1 MPADVLIPDPGSEK
15 LSTVS
20 LRRLLGII
28 SGMAAPL
35 VLAQISQTLMGLVD
49 AMMVGRL
56 GEGALAAVA
65 VSTLLFSGVAMSIK
79 SVDVAVQTFTAR
91 RLGQWRDDEVGAVLA
106 TAVTVALGAGAVFML
121 VGLLWPGALVSL
133 VSGDAEVRRLGADY
147 LFIRYCGILPLILFF
162 QLKGMFDGI
171 GWTGIGMVVGVGMNL
186 LNVLLN
192 WVFIFGKL
200 GSPALGVAG
209 ASLAS
214 TLSVAVAALAILVVA
229 LRSSVRKRF
238 RLVCRSNFRRDLV
251 APFLKIGWPPAAQSL
266 GIVVGFLLFYAILGR
281 ISVLAVAAGNVAM
294 RIAAVSFMPGVGVG
308 AAVQTLVS
316 QSLGRDDVPGARR
329 VSWGGV
335 GISVVVMGLGGV
347 LFVAAPAW
355 IMRLFSNQTE
365 LVTAGIPILR
375 LLGLVQ
381 VLDAVGLTLSGALRG
396 AGATREVMLVDV
408 GCGLFLMPPLAYVFG
423 ITLGGGL
430 LGAWMGLVVWFTL
443 YALLLIVLF
452 TRIRWQEIDI

>member
-1 MPADVLIPDPGSEK
+1 MAERLSEV
-15 LSTVS
+15 T
-20 LRRLLGII
+20 LRRLLEII

-35 VLAQISQTLMGLVD
+35 ILAQISQTLMGLVD

-56 GEGALAAVA
+56 GEQALAAVA

-91 RLGQWRDDEVGAVLA
+91 RIGQGRDAEVGAVLA
-106 TAVTVALGAGAVFML
+106 TAVTVTMGVGTFFML
-121 VGLLWPGALVSL
+121 VGLLWPGALMKL
-133 VSGDAEVRRLGADY
+133 VSGDAQVRQLGAQY

-171 GWTGIGMVVGVGMNL
+171 GWTGIGMAVGVAMNL
-186 LNVLLN
+186 LNALLN

-209 ASLAS
+209 AALAS
-214 TLSVAVAALAILVVA
+214 TLSVAVAALAILLVA
-229 LRSSVRKRF
+229 WRAKVRKRF
-238 RLVCRSNFRRDLV
+238 HLVCRSNFRRDLV
-251 APFLKIGWPPAAQSL
+251 APFLKIAWPPAAQTL
-266 GIVVGFLLFYAILGR
+266 GIVLGFLILYTILGR
-281 ISVLAVAAGNVAM
+281 ISVLAVAAGNVVM

-316 QSLGRDDVPGARR
+316 QSLGRGDARGARR

-335 GISVVVMGLGGV
+335 GLSVVVMGFCGV
-347 LFVAAPAW
+347 FFVVAPAW
-355 IMRLFSNQTE
+355 IMRLFSEQAE
-365 LVTAGIPILR
+365 LVTAGVPLLR

-408 GCGLFLMPPLAYVFG
+408 GCGLLLMPPLAYVFG

-430 LGAWMGLVVWFTL
+430 LGAWVGLVVWFTL
-443 YALLLIVLF
+443 YALLLIMLF